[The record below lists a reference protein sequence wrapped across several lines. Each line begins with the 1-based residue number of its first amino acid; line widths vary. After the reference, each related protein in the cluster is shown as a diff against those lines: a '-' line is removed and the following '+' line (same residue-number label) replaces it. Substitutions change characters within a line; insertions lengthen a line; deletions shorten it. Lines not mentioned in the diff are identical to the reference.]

1 MCHGYGVPHERFA
14 WDVRSE
20 PGVYGAFE
28 TVYGTEDLIVSFDA
42 VGFGFPNRK
51 DLPPNKPWPH
61 QDQSPEKPGFRC
73 LQGLVN
79 ILPNGPSD
87 GGLIVC
93 KGGHLLS
100 EEFHEEFKDEKR
112 IWAWSVLVILIGI
125 EANDFNRTPEW
136 YGYTE
141 AGMKWLEEKG
151 LKWEKI
157 CAEPGD
163 LLLCKSP
170 HIDQRHTDGAC

>member
-1 MCHGYGVPHERFA
+1 MEMLANVKIGSGLGFNRNDPSTIHKDYLPAISEKGMCHGYGVPHEDFTWEIRC
-14 WDVRSE
+14 E

-28 TVYGTEDLIVSFDA
+28 KVYDTQDLIVSFDA

-61 QDQSPEKPGFRC
+61 QDQNPEKPGFRC

-79 ILPNGPSD
+79 ILPNGPND

-100 EEFHEEFKDEKR
+100 EEFHEEFKNEER
-112 IWAWSVLVILIGI
+112 IWAWCVSH
-125 EANDFNRTPEW
+125 A
-136 YGYTE
+136 
-141 AGMKWLEEKG
+141 
-151 LKWEKI
+151 
-157 CAEPGD
+157 
-163 LLLCKSP
+163 
-170 HIDQRHTDGAC
+170 DQPTH

>member
-1 MCHGYGVPHERFA
+1 MTLFRSGLGFKRNDPSTIHKDFLPTISEKGMCHGYGVPHEKFA

-112 IWAWSVLVILIGI
+112 IWAWSVLVILI
-125 EANDFNRTPEW
+125 E
-136 YGYTE
+136 
-141 AGMKWLEEKG
+141 
-151 LKWEKI
+151 
-157 CAEPGD
+157 
-163 LLLCKSP
+163 
-170 HIDQRHTDGAC
+170 